1 MLLVEFLYVVLIVLV
16 RFAQEYMQRN
26 SPCTLRGVFRAWS
39 LCAWVCISF
48 ARYAPFA
55 HGAPRGEMEC
65 VQTCYVRLCAAP
77 LSLYAA
83 DVYVRARAYNG
94 SVACTTARRDFYL
107 FIIHRLYPTVA
118 NHMVECK
125 QARRDIAQAR
135 CPAVATSIFIDSQ
148 STPKEPR
155 GSLSL
160 SSFRL
165 SKYI

>member
-1 MLLVEFLYVVLIVLV
+1 MLYSLCLCDLHKNICREILPVLCVGYSVLGACA
-16 RFAQEYMQRN
+16 RGCAFR
-26 SPCTLRGVFRAWS
+26 SPATHRSPTAHHGAKWNVFRRAMS
-39 LCAWVCISF
+39 VCA
-48 ARYAPFA
+48 RRPF
-55 HGAPRGEMEC
+55 
-65 VQTCYVRLCAAP
+65 
-77 LSLYAA
+77 SLYAA

-135 CPAVATSIFIDSQ
+135 CPAVAASIFIDSQ